1 MQALVTTLLSD
12 DAFVDA
18 FLRENR
24 RRLATTYAGLAAA
37 ADAAGIAYHPAS
49 AAMFLWIDLR
59 SALRAPEWQEER
71 MLWQELVTCGVVL
84 TPGMSI
90 RAIHSLAFY
99 YYSSKL
105 LMCFLL

>member
-1 MQALVTTLLSD
+1 MTTLLSD
-12 DAFVDA
+12 AAFVDT
-18 FLRENR
+18 FLSENR
-24 RRLATTYAGLAAA
+24 RRMATTYAGLAVA
-37 ADAAGIAYHPAS
+37 ADAAGIAYRPTS

-71 MLWQELVTCGVVL
+71 MLWQEFVTCGVVL

-90 RAIHSLAFY
+90 RAIHSLALF

-105 LMCFLL
+105 LMCFVS